1 MTVTNGNS
9 EREQQ
14 PPKRTGKPL
23 NHILS
28 CHMTNAEMPMETSHD
43 IIDDFINT
51 WITNEPTAR
60 EVVEVLRKRWGWT
73 VLIHELNDFEK
84 S

>member
-1 MTVTNGNS
+1 
-9 EREQQ
+9 
-14 PPKRTGKPL
+14 
-23 NHILS
+23 
-28 CHMTNAEMPMETSHD
+28 MTNVEMTMLTSND

-73 VLIHELNDFEK
+73 VLIHELTDFEN

>member
-1 MTVTNGNS
+1 
-9 EREQQ
+9 
-14 PPKRTGKPL
+14 
-23 NHILS
+23 
-28 CHMTNAEMPMETSHD
+28 MTNEETLMETSND

-73 VLIHELNDFEK
+73 VLIHELNEYEN